1 MRVLSRYLLRQLALP
16 FLFGLLALTGVMLLN
31 LIGRKF
37 GSLVGKGLPW
47 SVIGEVFLL
56 SVPFL
61 LAMTLPLA
69 VLAATLYAFSQ
80 LANDSE
86 ITAMRAGGVSTIG
99 MLRPVLAWAV
109 VMGLVTFGFVDQVLP
124 RSNARLRNLYFDI
137 AKKKPTFSLAESVI
151 NKVPPS
157 QYFLR
162 AERIDPGTG
171 RLRSVSI
178 YDVGQADRRRII
190 YADSGRMG
198 YTPDGRDL
206 VLKLFHGSVQQVTSA
221 DRPLF
226 EHTTFSTQ
234 EIVFK
239 DVFDQLERSE
249 DQLDRGD
256 REMTSCELMGVV
268 DSARQEIRDARSQ
281 RADLTRSDLQ
291 VLLGRTPEPVPVPAE
306 TARRGPYRGAYCGAF
321 AAISGAVRR
330 GTAKPGGTAQPA
342 AAAPPGV
349 AANPPAP
356 ATSPPAPPAAGA
368 PRLSD
373 NGTVVAVRERE
384 QNSVR
389 RANRYRVEIHKKW
402 SLSFASIPFVLIA
415 VAMALR
421 FPRGGMG
428 LVLGGGMFVYAVF
441 YVGLT
446 AGETLADRGYA
457 SPALAMWSP
466 NIVLGVLA
474 IAGLMLV
481 HRGGGTSRGGEFADL
496 LRFFRRRRASA
507 AAPARAVAG

>member
-16 FLFGLLALTGVMLLN
+16 FIFGLLALTGIMLLN

-69 VLAATLYAFSQ
+69 VLAATLYAFGQ

-86 ITAMRAGGVSTIG
+86 ITAMRAGGVSTMG

-109 VMGLVTFGFVDQVLP
+109 VMVLVTFGFVDQVLP

-137 AKKKPTFSLAESVI
+137 AKKKPTFSMVENVI
-151 NKVPPS
+151 NKVPSS

-162 AERIDPGTG
+162 ASRIDPGSG

-178 YDVGQADRRRII
+178 YDVGQAERRRII
-190 YADSGRMG
+190 YADSGLMG
-198 YTPDGRDL
+198 YTRDGRDL

-249 DQLDRGD
+249 DQLDRGE
-256 REMTSCELMGVV
+256 REMTTCELMGVV
-268 DSARQEIRDARSQ
+268 DSSRQEIRDAKAQ
-281 RADLTRSDLQ
+281 RAELTRSDLQ
-291 VLLGRTPEPVPVPAE
+291 VLLGRPPEPVPTPAA
-306 TARRGPYRGAYCGAF
+306 TASRGPYRGAYCGLF
-321 AAISGAVRR
+321 AAVAGAVGR
-330 GTAKPGGTAQPA
+330 GTEKPGPDAQDGAPIPA
-342 AAAPPGV
+342 AAQAPP
-349 AANPPAP
+349 ARPPP
-356 ATSPPAPPAAGA
+356 RRPLPLPPAPPGSAISA
-368 PRLSD
+368 P
-373 NGTVVAVRERE
+373 
-384 QNSVR
+384 
-389 RANRYRVEIHKKW
+389 
-402 SLSFASIPFVLIA
+402 
-415 VAMALR
+415 
-421 FPRGGMG
+421 
-428 LVLGGGMFVYAVF
+428 
-441 YVGLT
+441 
-446 AGETLADRGYA
+446 
-457 SPALAMWSP
+457 
-466 NIVLGVLA
+466 
-474 IAGLMLV
+474 
-481 HRGGGTSRGGEFADL
+481 
-496 LRFFRRRRASA
+496 
-507 AAPARAVAG
+507 

>member
-16 FLFGLLALTGVMLLN
+16 FLFGLLALTGIMLLN

-37 GSLVGKGLPW
+37 PSLVGKGLPW

-69 VLAATLYAFSQ
+69 VLAATLYSFGQ

-86 ITAMRAGGVSTIG
+86 ITAMRAGGVSTVG
-99 MLRPVLAWAV
+99 MLRPVLAWAL
-109 VMGLVTFGFVDQVLP
+109 VMVLVTFGFVDQVLP

-137 AKKKPTFSLAESVI
+137 ARKKPTFSLVENVI
-151 NKVPPS
+151 NRVPSS

-162 AERIDPGTG
+162 ASRIDPGSG

-190 YADSGRMG
+190 YADSGLMG
-198 YTPDGRDL
+198 YTADGRDL
-206 VLKLFHGSVQQVTSA
+206 VLKLFHGSVEQVTSA

-226 EHTTFSTQ
+226 EHTTFTTQ

-249 DQLDRGD
+249 DQLDRGE
-256 REMTSCELMGVV
+256 REMTTCELMGVV
-268 DSARQEIRDARSQ
+268 DSARREMRDARAQ
-281 RADLTRSDLQ
+281 RMDLTRSDLQ
-291 VLLGRTPEPVPVPAE
+291 VLLGRPPEAVPAAAG
-306 TARRGPYRGAYCGAF
+306 TASEGPYRGAYCGLF
-321 AAISGAVRR
+321 AAVSGAVGK
-330 GTAKPGGTAQPA
+330 GTATPAETPQPAPPSAAPPSPAPAPPPVSA
-342 AAAPPGV
+342 AAA
-349 AANPPAP
+349 
-356 ATSPPAPPAAGA
+356 
-368 PRLSD
+368 RLSD
-373 NGTVVAVRERE
+373 IGTVTSVTERER
-384 QNSVR
+384 SAAR
-389 RANRYRVEIHKKW
+389 RADRYRVEIHKKW

-428 LVLGGGMFVYAVF
+428 LVLGGGMFVYSVF

-457 SPALAMWSP
+457 PPGLAMFSP
-466 NIVLGVLA
+466 NIILGT
-474 IAGLMLV
+474 IALIGLLMV
-481 HRGGGTSRGGEFADL
+481 HRGGGTSRGGELADL
-496 LRFFRRRRASA
+496 LRPFRRLRPRLRRSTPAPGA
-507 AAPARAVAG
+507 AH

>member
-1 MRVLSRYLLRQLALP
+1 MRVLSKYLLRQLAVP
-16 FLFGLLALTGVMLLN
+16 FLFGLLALTGIMLLN

-37 GSLVGKGLPW
+37 PSLVGKGLPW

-69 VLAATLYAFSQ
+69 VMAATLYAFGQ

-86 ITAMRAGGVSTIG
+86 ITAMRAGGVSTMG
-99 MLRPVLAWAV
+99 MLRPVLAWAF
-109 VMGLVTFGFVDQVLP
+109 VMVLVTFGFVDQVLP

-137 AKKKPTFSLAESVI
+137 ARKKPTFSLVENVI
-151 NKVPPS
+151 NKVPSS

-162 AERIDPGTG
+162 ASRIDPGSG

-178 YDVGQADRRRII
+178 YDVGQAERRRII
-190 YADSGRMG
+190 YADSGLMG
-198 YTPDGRDL
+198 YTADGRDL

-226 EHTTFSTQ
+226 EHTTFTTQ

-249 DQLDRGD
+249 DQLDRGE
-256 REMTSCELMGVV
+256 REMTTCELMGVV
-268 DSARQEIRDARSQ
+268 DSARQEMRDARAQ
-281 RADLTRSDLQ
+281 RMDLTRSDLQ
-291 VLLGRTPEPVPVPAE
+291 ILLGRPPEAVPAAAG
-306 TARRGPYRGAYCGAF
+306 TASRGPYRGAYCGVF

-330 GTAKPGGTAQPA
+330 GTADSAGTAQAGPPATAPAPAPTPAPAPASA
-342 AAAPPGV
+342 AAA
-349 AANPPAP
+349 
-356 ATSPPAPPAAGA
+356 
-368 PRLSD
+368 RLSD
-373 NGTVVAVRERE
+373 IGTVSSITERQ
-384 QNSVR
+384 QNAAS
-389 RANRYRVEIHKKW
+389 RADRYRVEVHKKW
-402 SLSFASIPFVLIA
+402 SLSLASIPFVLIA

-428 LVLGGGMFVYAVF
+428 LVLGGGMFVYSVF

-446 AGETLADRGYA
+446 AGETLAKRGYA
-457 SPALAMWSP
+457 SPALAMFSP
-466 NIVLGVLA
+466 NIILGTLA
-474 IAGLMLV
+474 IIGLVLV
-481 HRGGGTSRGGEFADL
+481 HRGGGTSRGGDLSDL
-496 LRFFRRRRASA
+496 LRPFRRLRFWRV
-507 AAPARAVAG
+507 APAAQGGR

>member
-1 MRVLSRYLLRQLALP
+1 
-16 FLFGLLALTGVMLLN
+16 
-31 LIGRKF
+31 
-37 GSLVGKGLPW
+37 LPW

-80 LANDSE
+80 LASDSE
-86 ITAMRAGGVSTIG
+86 ITAMRAGGVSTVG

-137 AKKKPTFSLAESVI
+137 AKKKPTFSMVENVI
-151 NKVPPS
+151 NKVPSS

-162 AERIDPGTG
+162 ASRIDPGSG

-178 YDVGQADRRRII
+178 YDVGQAERRRII
-190 YADSGRMG
+190 YADSGLMG
-198 YTPDGRDL
+198 YTADGRDL
-206 VLKLFHGSVQQVTSA
+206 VLRLFHGSVQQVTSA
-221 DRPLF
+221 DRPAF
-226 EHTTFSTQ
+226 EHTTFATQ

-268 DSARQEIRDARSQ
+268 DSTRQEIRDARSQ
-281 RADLTRSDLQ
+281 RAELTRSDLQ
-291 VLLGRTPEPVPVPAE
+291 ILLGRPPEPALPPGY
-306 TARRGPYRGAYCGAF
+306 TARQGEYRGAYCGLL

-330 GTAKPGGTAQPA
+330 GTAKAGGTAQDTA
-342 AAAPPGV
+342 IAAAPEVVRAVSGPDT
-349 AANPPAP
+349 AATPAP
-356 ATSPPAPPAAGA
+356 TAAATA
-368 PRLSD
+368 RLSD
-373 NGTVVAVRERE
+373 NGTVASVKDREM
-384 QNSVR
+384 NAAR

-415 VAMALR
+415 VVMALR

-466 NIVLGVLA
+466 NIVLGALA
-474 IAGLMLV
+474 LIGLLLV
-481 HRGGGTSRGGEFADL
+481 HRGGGSSRGGEFADL
-496 LRFFRRRRASA
+496 LRPFRRRK
-507 AAPARAVAG
+507 AAPAATVNR

>member
-80 LANDSE
+80 LASDSE
-86 ITAMRAGGVSTIG
+86 ITAMHAGGVSTIG

-137 AKKKPTFSLAESVI
+137 AKKKPTFSLVENVI
-151 NKVPPS
+151 NRVPPS

-162 AERIDPGTG
+162 ASRIDPGSG

-178 YDVGQADRRRII
+178 YDVGQAERRRII
-190 YADSGRMG
+190 YADSGLMG

-206 VLKLFHGSVQQVTSA
+206 VLRLFHGSVQQVTSA
-221 DRPLF
+221 DRPAF
-226 EHTTFSTQ
+226 EHTTFATQ

-256 REMTSCELMGVV
+256 REMTSCELLGVV

-281 RADLTRSDLQ
+281 RAELTRSDLQ
-291 VLLGRTPEPVPVPAE
+291 ILLGRPPEALPPPTSA
-306 TARRGPYRGAYCGAF
+306 ARQGPPYRGAYCGFF
-321 AAISGAVRR
+321 AALSGAVR
-330 GTAKPGGTAQPA
+330 GETAQSDGTTQDTQATRPT
-342 AAAPPGV
+342 
-349 AANPPAP
+349 PAP
-356 ATSPPAPPAAGA
+356 APGAAA
-368 PRLSD
+368 RLSD
-373 NGTVVAVRERE
+373 NGTVASMADRER
-384 QNSVR
+384 NATR

-428 LVLGGGMFVYAVF
+428 LVLGGGMFVYSVF

-457 SPALAMWSP
+457 SPAVAMWSP
-466 NIVLGVLA
+466 NIVLGA
-474 IAGLMLV
+474 IAIIGLLLV

-496 LRFFRRRRASA
+496 LRPFRRRAT
-507 AAPARAVAG
+507 APAGPVGR

>member
-1 MRVLSRYLLRQLALP
+1 VRVLSRYLLRQLALP
-16 FLFGLLALTGVMLLN
+16 FIFGLLALTGIMLLN

-69 VLAATLYAFSQ
+69 VLAATLYAFGQ

-86 ITAMRAGGVSTIG
+86 ITAMRAGGVSTTG

-109 VMGLVTFGFVDQVLP
+109 VMVVVTFGFVDQVLP

-137 AKKKPTFSLAESVI
+137 AKKKPTFSMVENVI
-151 NKVPPS
+151 NKVPSS

-162 AERIDPGTG
+162 ASRIDPGSG

-178 YDVGQADRRRII
+178 YDVGQAERRRII
-190 YADSGRMG
+190 YADSGLMG
-198 YTPDGRDL
+198 YTGDGRDL

-226 EHTTFSTQ
+226 EHTTFNTQ

-249 DQLDRGD
+249 DQLDRGE
-256 REMTSCELMGVV
+256 REMTTCELMGVV
-268 DSARQEIRDARSQ
+268 DSSRTEIRDAKAH

-291 VLLGRTPEPVPVPAE
+291 VLLGRPPEPVPVPVGA
-306 TARRGPYRGAYCGAF
+306 ASRGPYRGAYCGLF
-321 AAISGAVRR
+321 AAVAGAVGW
-330 GTAKPGGTAQPA
+330 GTAKPGPGAQPA
-342 AAAPPGV
+342 MPASTTTAGTAP
-349 AANPPAP
+349 
-356 ATSPPAPPAAGA
+356 PPAAPGA
-368 PRLSD
+368 ARLSD
-373 NGTVVAVRERE
+373 IGTVTSVTERE
-384 QNSVR
+384 QNADR
-389 RANRYRVEIHKKW
+389 RADRYRVEIFKKW
-402 SLSFASIPFVLIA
+402 SLSIASIPFVLIA

-428 LVLGGGMFVYAVF
+428 LVLGGGMFVYSVF

-457 SPALAMWSP
+457 PPGLAMFSP
-466 NIVLGVLA
+466 NIVLGA
-474 IAGLMLV
+474 IALVGLLLV

-496 LRFFRRRRASA
+496 LRYFRRRQRA
-507 AAPARAVAG
+507 AAPATAVSG

>member
-16 FLFGLLALTGVMLLN
+16 FVFGLLALTGIMLLN

-69 VLAATLYAFSQ
+69 VLAATLYAFGQ

-86 ITAMRAGGVSTIG
+86 ITAMRAGGVSTVG

-109 VMGLVTFGFVDQVLP
+109 VMVLVTFGFVDQVLP

-137 AKKKPTFSLAESVI
+137 AKKKPTFSMVENVI
-151 NKVPPS
+151 NKVPSS

-162 AERIDPGTG
+162 ASRIDPGSG

-178 YDVGQADRRRII
+178 YDVGQAERRRII
-190 YADSGRMG
+190 YADSGLMG
-198 YTPDGRDL
+198 YTKDGRDL

-226 EHTTFSTQ
+226 EHTTFTTQ

-249 DQLDRGD
+249 DQLDRGE
-256 REMTSCELMGVV
+256 REMTTCELMGVV
-268 DSARQEIRDARSQ
+268 DSSRREIRDAETQ

-291 VLLGRTPEPVPVPAE
+291 VLLGRRPEAVPATTG
-306 TARRGPYRGAYCGAF
+306 TASRGPYRGAYCGLF
-321 AAISGAVRR
+321 AAVSGAVGR
-330 GTAKPGGTAQPA
+330 GTEKPGQTAQEIPPA
-342 AAAPPGV
+342 PSPAP
-349 AANPPAP
+349 PPAP
-356 ATSPPAPPAAGA
+356 AGAA
-368 PRLSD
+368 RLSD
-373 NGTVVAVRERE
+373 LGTVSSVTERE
-384 QNSVR
+384 QNADR
-389 RANRYRVEIHKKW
+389 RADRYRVEIYKKW

-428 LVLGGGMFVYAVF
+428 LVLGGGMFVYSVF

-457 SPALAMWSP
+457 PPGLAMFSP
-466 NIVLGVLA
+466 NIILGT
-474 IAGLMLV
+474 IALVGLVLV
-481 HRGGGTSRGGEFADL
+481 HRGGGSSRGGEFPDL
-496 LRFFRRRRASA
+496 LRPFRRLRVEPSMNA
-507 AAPARAVAG
+507 AAD